1 MKGKQNVKY
10 VTLDI
15 TTRLSHEDL
24 TRLINHLKILDDFS
38 FLLRSEIFTD
48 SNAEKVEKRKS
59 ERMMLG
65 SDIPHRVFS
74 T

>member
-1 MKGKQNVKY
+1 MGDKQNVKY
-10 VTLDI
+10 VTIDI

-24 TRLINHLKILDDFS
+24 TRLINHLKMLDDFS
-38 FLLRSEIFTD
+38 FLLRTEIFTD

-65 SDIPHRVFS
+65 SGVPHRIFS